1 MESAFHPLTPDQSF
15 RFACHP
21 GVTCFN
27 QCCRNLTQHL
37 TPYDILRLKH
47 LLEISSAQFLSTH
60 TIESTGP
67 QSGLPIIT
75 LKPVAAERLCPFVS
89 DQGCTVYP
97 DRPASCRTYPLAR
110 GVGIHPAT
118 GQRMEQFALIR
129 EPHCQGFACDQEQ
142 TAAVWV
148 ADQGLEAY
156 NEMNDRMLSLIQ
168 HKRRQGR
175 APLNLGQRAR
185 FHLALYN
192 LDAFRNRLTKGE
204 LPVPSPLTE
213 TAAAALNGDDTHLL
227 GFAIQWVE
235 ATVFLD
241 PPKL

>member
-21 GVTCFN
+21 GVACFN
-27 QCCRNLTQHL
+27 QCCRDLTQHL

-47 LLEISSAQFLSTH
+47 HLEISSAQFLNAH
-60 TIESTGP
+60 TMESTGP

-75 LKPVAAERLCPFVS
+75 LKPVGAERLCPFVS
-89 DQGCTVYP
+89 AKGCTVYP
-97 DRPASCRTYPLAR
+97 NRPASCRTYPLAR

-118 GQRMEQFALIR
+118 GERMEQFALIR
-129 EPHCQGFACDQEQ
+129 ESHCRGFACDQEQ

-148 ADQGLEAY
+148 ADQGLEPY

-168 HKRRQGR
+168 HKRRRGR
-175 APLNLGQRAR
+175 APLNPSRRAQ

-192 LDAFRNRLTKGE
+192 LDAFRHSLAQSE
-204 LPVPSPLTE
+204 LPVPAPLTE
-213 TAAAALNGDDTHLL
+213 AAATAMNGDDTRLL
-227 GFAIQWVE
+227 GFAIQWVD
-235 ATVFLD
+235 ATVFPD
-241 PPKL
+241 SPEA